1 MGGTRLPANT
11 TVCIVGGGP
20 AGIMLG
26 LLLARADVDVV
37 VLEKHADFLRDFRG
51 DTVHPSTMQIL
62 DEIGLGRR
70 FERLPHQKV
79 VRARLHQDDRTFV
92 VADFGQLPA
101 RHPYVAMVPQWD
113 FLDLLVDEAAR
124 FPHFHLGMRAE
135 AYDVLRSADRI
146 TRVRV
151 RDPAGEQEVRA
162 ALTVAADGRDSTI
175 RQVVGSRPREF
186 GVPMD
191 VLWFRLSRRPGDPD
205 QELTA
210 WLSPG
215 QAVVLIPRP
224 TYWQVAYLIRKGGYD
239 DVKVAGVASLRDR
252 LARTVP
258 FLADRAGEIASLEDD
273 TRVLRVRMNR
283 LRRWHQPGLL
293 FIGDAAHAMSP
304 VGGLGI
310 NLAIHDAVAAANRL
324 AEPLRRHQRTGAPI
338 PDSALAAIERRRRIP
353 TVITQAFQ
361 RVVQRVGIQQVL
373 NADPD
378 TPAPVRVPE
387 AVLPAVRPVFSRI
400 VGIGV
405 LPEHVRI

>member
-1 MGGTRLPANT
+1 MA
-11 TVCIVGGGP
+11 
-20 AGIMLG
+20 
-26 LLLARADVDVV
+26 
-37 VLEKHADFLRDFRG
+37 
-51 DTVHPSTMQIL
+51 IL
-62 DEIGLGRR
+62 DELGLGER

-79 VRARLHQDDRTFV
+79 SKARLHRNDQSLV
-92 VADFGQLPA
+92 VADFGHLPG

-113 FLDLLVDEAAR
+113 FLNFLAEEAAR
-124 FPHFHLGMRAE
+124 YECFHLWMRAE

-146 TRVRV
+146 TGVRV
-151 RDPAGEQEVRA
+151 RDPDGDHEVRA
-162 ALTVAADGRDSTI
+162 VLTVAADGRDSII
-175 RQVVGSRPREF
+175 RQVVGLRPREF

-191 VLWFRLSRRPGDPD
+191 VLWFRLSRRPDDPQD
-205 QELTA
+205 ELTA

-239 DVKVAGVASLRDR
+239 EVRMAGVASLRER

-258 FLADRAGEIASLEDD
+258 FLADRTSEITDLADE

-324 AEPLRRHQRTGAPI
+324 AEPLRRHQETGAPV
-338 PDSALAAIERRRRIP
+338 PDSVLAAIERRRRIP
-353 TVITQAFQ
+353 TVITQTFQ
-361 RVVQRVGIQQVL
+361 RAVQRVGLQRVL
-373 NADPD
+373 DADPD
-378 TPAPVRVPE
+378 SPAPLQLSS
-387 AVLPAVRPVFSRI
+387 AALPVVRPLLSRV
-400 VGIGV
+400 VGLGV
-405 LPEHVRI
+405 LPEHVRS

>member
-1 MGGTRLPANT
+1 MAGSPLPSST
-11 TVCIVGGGP
+11 TACVVGGGP

-26 LLLARADVDVV
+26 LLLARAAVDVV

-51 DTVHPSTMQIL
+51 DTVHPSTMTVL
-62 DEIGLGRR
+62 DEIGLGER

-79 VRARLHQDDRTFV
+79 TRALLHQADQAIL
-92 VADFGQLPA
+92 VADFGQLPG

-113 FLDLLVDEAAR
+113 FLTFLATEAAR
-124 FPHFHLGMRAE
+124 YPTFHLWMRAE
-135 AYDVLRSADRI
+135 AYDVLWDADRVAG
-146 TRVRV
+146 VRV
-151 RDPAGEQEVRA
+151 RDPSGEHEVRA

-175 RQVVGSRPREF
+175 RRAVGARPREF

-191 VLWFRLSRRPGDPD
+191 VLWFRLSRRPDDPRA
-205 QELTA
+205 ELTA

-224 TYWQVAYLIRKGGYD
+224 TYWQVAYVIRKGGYE
-239 DVKVAGVASLRDR
+239 DVRSAGVAALRER
-252 LARTVP
+252 LTRTVP
-258 FLADRAGEIASLEDD
+258 FLSDRADEITSLADD

-324 AEPLRRHQRTGAPI
+324 ADPLRRHQETGTAVS
-338 PDSALAAIERRRRIP
+338 DAVLAAIARRRRVP
-353 TVITQAFQ
+353 TVITQWFQ
-361 RVVQRVGIQQVL
+361 RVVQRVGLQRAL
-373 NADPD
+373 NADSTRFQIPG
-378 TPAPVRVPE
+378 
-387 AVLPAVRPVFSRI
+387 AVLPVVRPVLSRV
-400 VGIGV
+400 VGLGV
-405 LPEHVRI
+405 IPEHVRI